1 MDLDVPAR
9 YQEMVVQLTGRP
21 TGPQLG
27 REFGPG
33 YVKRVLLGGGG

>member
-1 MDLDVPAR
+1 MPAR

-33 YVKRVLLGGGG
+33 DVVVKRVLLGGGG